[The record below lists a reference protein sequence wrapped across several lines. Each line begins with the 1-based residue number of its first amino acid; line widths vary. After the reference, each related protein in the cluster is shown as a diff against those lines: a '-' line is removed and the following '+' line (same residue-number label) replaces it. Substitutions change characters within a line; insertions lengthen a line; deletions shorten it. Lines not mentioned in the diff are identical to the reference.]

1 LIGRYIYLTEKI
13 IELMNLEST
22 VSTARPKTTSLRA
35 TIPEGIVFYLD
46 LKDKDKIEW
55 EKITIHGKSMVVVKK
70 K

>member
-1 LIGRYIYLTEKI
+1 
-13 IELMNLEST
+13 MNLEST
-22 VSTARPKTTSLRA
+22 VSIARPKTTSLRT

-55 EKITIHGKSMVVVKK
+55 VKIYLNGRDMVVLKK